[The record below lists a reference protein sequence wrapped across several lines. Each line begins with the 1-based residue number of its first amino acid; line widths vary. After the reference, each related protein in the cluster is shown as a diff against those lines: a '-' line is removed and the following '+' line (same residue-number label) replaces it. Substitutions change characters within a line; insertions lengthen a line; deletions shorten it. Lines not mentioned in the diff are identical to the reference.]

1 MKVALMHIVSL
12 TAIARPGVLVIAF
25 VFIAIFFGLPD
36 HSLTVELL
44 LAHLIEAILLI
55 VAISD
60 DACDLFSRDKLAIDL
75 DEALP
80 FNIVLIIDLFSVHVA
95 AVGIL
100 AQMLLAVVVVLQL
113 LKAILLV
120 DLFSRGD
127 GVLEINGNLVFA
139 IFFIVVLIV
148 APMAMVDHPL

>member
-36 HSLTVELL
+36 HSLTVELFF
-44 LAHLIEAILLI
+44 AHLIEAILLI

-80 FNIVLIIDLFSVHVA
+80 LVIVLIDLFSVYVT
-95 AVGIL
+95 AVGVL

-127 GVLEINGNLVFA
+127 CVLEIDGNLVFA

>member
-1 MKVALMHIVSL
+1 MQFTLVHIVSL
-12 TAIARPGVLVIAF
+12 TAITGPCIFIIAF
-25 VFIAIFFGLPD
+25 VLVAIFFGLAD
-36 HSLTVELL
+36 HTLTVELL
-44 LAHLIEAILLI
+44 LTHLIEAILLI

-80 FNIVLIIDLFSVHVA
+80 LVIVLIDLFSVYVT
-95 AVGIL
+95 AVGVL

-127 GVLEINGNLVFA
+127 CVLEIDGNLVFA